1 MTTPDQQSPAN
12 GHADAAGT
20 KHRHVLVGFEGSP
33 AAGAA
38 IEVGALLVP
47 AAAAWIAYLWTP
59 PFSSAALRQRLW
71 AQATSVAELAEAIQ
85 REGGQEAVRLADTG
99 VAIARAAGWEADPVV
114 HRSFGGDGLQ
124 FARLTEELKPDL
136 VVVGS
141 RGLGGTAAAVRQ
153 CVGPGRP
160 LTRSATGA
168 RGVPP
173 PALAQSEPPRST
185 GRWWSDGMARMARTR
200 RWPRRRASC
209 SPTGSCWQSR
219 STSKPAASVT
229 LPADLDGTEVKLLRE
244 TSGGYSS
251 PRAVAAELAVC
262 ARRHRAGVIVVGSRG
277 RSVVREVLLGSVARA
292 TLHHA
297 RLPVLVVPPTD
308 ASEVLATRPGRRR

>member
-1 MTTPDQQSPAN
+1 VTTPDQQSPAN
-12 GHADAAGT
+12 GHAGAAGT
-20 KHRHVLVGFEGSP
+20 KRRHVLVGFEGSP

-71 AQATSVAELAEAIQ
+71 AQATSVAELTEAIQ

-99 VAIARAAGWEADPVV
+99 VAIARAAGWEAEPVV

-141 RGLGGTAAAVRQ
+141 RGLGGTAALLGSVSDLVVHYSPRPVLVVPHPLLSHERAAAIDGPVV
-153 CVGPGRP
+153 VGWDG
-160 LTRSATGA
+160 SHGA
-168 RGVPP
+168 NA
-173 PALAQSEPPRST
+173 ALAAAGQLFPDRELLAVAVDLEAGSE
-185 GRWWSDGMARMARTR
+185 
-200 RWPRRRASC
+200 
-209 SPTGSCWQSR
+209 
-219 STSKPAASVT
+219 SVT